1 MKLRTYK
8 PTITRSV
15 NTYQLTYGTLGN
27 GYCMANFY
35 DPVWIRIS
43 RYVNPEAYHAYVIVS
58 QISTYLK

>member
-35 DPVWIRIS
+35 DPDWIRIS
-43 RYVNPEAYHAYVIVS
+43 RYVDPEAYHA
-58 QISTYLK
+58 